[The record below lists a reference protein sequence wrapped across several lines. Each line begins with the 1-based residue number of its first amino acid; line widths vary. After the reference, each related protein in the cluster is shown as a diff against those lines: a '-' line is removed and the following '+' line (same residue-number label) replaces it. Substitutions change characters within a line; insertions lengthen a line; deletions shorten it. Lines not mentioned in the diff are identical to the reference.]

1 MLGLGLFILGILT
14 PLLQLLLAYIYF
26 KKSHIWAR
34 ILNASLSDGVLEG
47 AIGEHI
53 NLRTI
58 KQISKART
66 FH

>member
-1 MLGLGLFILGILT
+1 MLGLGIFILGVVT
-14 PLLQLLLAYIYF
+14 PFLQILLAYIYF

-53 NLRTI
+53 NLRTVN
-58 KQISKART
+58 QLSKARA